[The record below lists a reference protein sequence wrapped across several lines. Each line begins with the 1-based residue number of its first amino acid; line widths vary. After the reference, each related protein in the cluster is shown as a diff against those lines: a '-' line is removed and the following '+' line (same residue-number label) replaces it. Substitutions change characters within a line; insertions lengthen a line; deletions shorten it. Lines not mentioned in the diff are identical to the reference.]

1 MLENKTRNIRLID
14 LNRPCND
21 VHVASLVTTK
31 STSISKVLLSHI
43 ISSHRSGISDRKNT
57 QK

>member
-14 LNRPCND
+14 LNRPCNND

-31 STSISKVLLSHI
+31 SISKVLLSHI
-43 ISSHRSGISDRKNT
+43 ISSHRSGISDGKNT